1 MRKQHNN
8 YEYQVLRALK
18 RKMYLINLRG
28 GKCEICGYDKNLAV
42 LEFHHIE
49 KGTKESQ
56 LDQRKLSNSSMEFIL
71 NEFEKCK
78 ILCANCHRE
87 THNPDLEI
95 EKVSKKISEFD
106 LERSEKWINLA
117 EPKKYNCIDCG
128 CEISKWGKRCKTC
141 NQIHNRKVDRPDI
154 DTIIKKVK
162 EEGYRAVGR
171 EYGVSDNAVR
181 KWIKQAPLSALAH
194 NELKQ

>member
-1 MRKQHNN
+1 MKKQRNT
-8 YEYQVLRALK
+8 YEYQTMRALK
-18 RKMYLINLRG
+18 RKLYLIELRG
-28 GKCEICGYDKNLAV
+28 GKCEICGYDKNLSAFD
-42 LEFHHIE
+42 FHHID
-49 KGTKESQ
+49 KNTKESQ
-56 LDQRKLSNSSMEFIL
+56 LDQSKLSNSSMKYIM
-71 NEFEKCK
+71 NEFSKCQV
-78 ILCANCHRE
+78 LCANCHRE
-87 THNPDLEI
+87 THSPDLSLN
-95 EKVSKKISEFD
+95 KVREKISKYD

-141 NQIHNRKVDRPDI
+141 HQINNRKVDRPDI
-154 DTIIKKVK
+154 DVIIEKVK

-181 KWIKQAPLSALAH
+181 KWIKQALLSALAH